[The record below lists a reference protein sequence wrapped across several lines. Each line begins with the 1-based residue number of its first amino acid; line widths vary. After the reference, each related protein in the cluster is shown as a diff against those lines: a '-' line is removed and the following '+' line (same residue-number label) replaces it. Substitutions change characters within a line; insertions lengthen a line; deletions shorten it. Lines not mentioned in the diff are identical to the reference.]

1 MASLE
6 QYIQFKDAMWV
17 AYLMVNSDEKR
28 VRENILALEAAYA
41 RIDKLKWDIALD
53 KLLEDDR
60 LDRKEEDG
68 QTM

>member
-1 MASLE
+1 
-6 QYIQFKDAMWV
+6 
-17 AYLMVNSDEKR
+17 MVNSDEKR